1 MVVGAGRLLP
11 LGDMGLVVQCGGEEF
26 SDAINAAV
34 RALGRAVADRRLEA
48 VVEVVPTLRS
58 LLVVFDPLRTTA
70 VEIGRALSEVVDEAG
85 SEEPPAGRLIEL
97 PVAYG
102 EEFGPDL
109 AAVAQEVGRAE
120 SQVIAL
126 HADRE
131 YRVYMLGFTPGFPYM
146 GALSPSLQVTRLPS
160 PRTRIPRGSVAI
172 AGRMTC
178 VYSVESPG
186 GWSVIGRTPLP
197 IFDPSRRDAFLLE
210 AGDRVRF
217 VPISR
222 DEYARRVP
230 LPVPSSPPAP
240 LRPAVVVEEGGLL
253 TTVQDLGRVG
263 YRRFGLPP
271 AGAMDP
277 LALKV
282 TNLLMGNPP
291 GAAGLEFTFP
301 GPRLRAARPLT
312 LAIGGADLCP
322 TINGRPARL
331 WSCLRLDAGDLLAF
345 DAPRSGRWAYLAL
358 PGGVDVPETMGSRAT
373 YLAATLGGYAGRRL
387 ERGDRF
393 GCLRITPRSMLR
405 LPEHH
410 WPPVTGAAAVRIVL
424 GPQQE
429 YFTEDAV
436 AALLGAPFSV
446 GPESNRVGYRLEG
459 PRLSHRTPV
468 ELLSDGL
475 LPGALQVPSGGQPI
489 VIMAD
494 GPTTGGYPKIGG
506 IVLPDLRW
514 IAQAR
519 RGETIRFQAVA
530 RDASHVAAR
539 EEAAFLAGVRFE
551 PVPGTGPVGSGSV

>member
-11 LGDMGLVVQCGGEEF
+11 LGDTGLVVQFGGDEF
-26 SDAINAAV
+26 SDAVNAAV

-48 VVEVVPTLRS
+48 VVEVIPTLRS

-70 VEIGRALSEVVDEAG
+70 VEIGRALREVVDTAG
-85 SEEPPAGRLIEL
+85 SEDPPAGRLIEL

-126 HADRE
+126 HAGRE

-146 GALSPSLQVTRLPS
+146 GALPPSLQVTRLPS

-186 GWSVIGRTPLP
+186 GWRVIGRTPLP

-230 LPVPSSPPAP
+230 LPAPSSPPAP

-282 TNLLMGNPP
+282 TNLLIGNPP
-291 GAAGLEFTFP
+291 GAAALEFTFP
-301 GPRLRAARPLT
+301 GPRLRAARPLA
-312 LAIGGADLCP
+312 LAIGGADLSP

-345 DAPRSGRWAYLAL
+345 DAPRSGRWAYLAF

-373 YLAATLGGYAGRRL
+373 CLAATLGGYAGRRL
-387 ERGDRF
+387 ERGDRL
-393 GCLRITPRSMLR
+393 GCLRITPRSVLR

-519 RGETIRFQAVA
+519 RGETIRFQAVV
-530 RDASHVAAR
+530 RDAAHVAAR

-551 PVPGTGPVGSGSV
+551 PVPGTGPV